1 MSTQR
6 FPIKSRF
13 ALALALSIAGSAATA
28 AMPLD
33 NPTPDLSCRF
43 ETTQRSESPARTMP
57 SISLANADYSRY
69 VTQYLADNG
78 PMAKREL
85 FCSIRDGDGVQDSRP
100 QGIDPAKDALDVAA
114 RSTVAM

>member
-6 FPIKSRF
+6 FSIKSRL

-33 NPTPDLSCRF
+33 NQAPDLSCRF
-43 ETTQRSESPARTMP
+43 ETAQRSESAARTMP

-69 VTQYLADNG
+69 VTEYLAANG
-78 PMAKREL
+78 AMAHSEL
-85 FCSIRDGDGVQDSRP
+85 ACSIHDGDGVQDSRP
-100 QGIDPAKDALDVAA
+100 QGIDPAKGALDVAA